1 MSDLFLQTPNGQS
14 ELALQGDKPKMNKV
28 NSVDQEA
35 ATKVQVGSTL
45 VSMNLACSILRLIH
59 FTSTMKYLR
68 QVVSNSHWQF
78 DQKNKKNWYP
88 TSCDEYGPVYT
99 LAKMKRALKITPKS
113 IKCDD

>member
-88 TSCDEYGPVYT
+88 TSCDEYWSGVHSCKNET
-99 LAKMKRALKITPKS
+99 CAKNYSKVNQM
-113 IKCDD
+113 

>member
-45 VSMNLACSILRLIH
+45 VSMNLACSI
-59 FTSTMKYLR
+59 
-68 QVVSNSHWQF
+68 
-78 DQKNKKNWYP
+78 
-88 TSCDEYGPVYT
+88 
-99 LAKMKRALKITPKS
+99 
-113 IKCDD
+113 